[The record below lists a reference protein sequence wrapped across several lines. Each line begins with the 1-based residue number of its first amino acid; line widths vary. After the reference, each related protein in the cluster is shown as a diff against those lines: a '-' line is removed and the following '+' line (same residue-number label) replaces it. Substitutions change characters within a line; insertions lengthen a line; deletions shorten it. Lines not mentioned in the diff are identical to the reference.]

1 MDAEGSLDVPSIV
14 IDVAESDDHK
24 GVPKETKEVVS
35 VGKEELT
42 NENSQKDGI
51 EDNLEPFNPE
61 DGKYEPLM
69 EDIQQNG
76 IEDNSDISKLKV
88 DGAANDAPSQDKNS
102 SADNSQQN
110 QPAVSNIED
119 SNQGSSINEND
130 QLTVSNKIPQSETFD
145 LSLDNTKEEFYMAL
159 DKNTGGSGLWFKGHT
174 PLPSEVRS
182 HFKRKTRDISRTSAN
197 I

>member
-1 MDAEGSLDVPSIV
+1 MEAEGRLEVPNIV
-14 IDVAESDDHK
+14 INVAESDDDK
-24 GVPKETKEVVS
+24 SVEGTKEEVVP

-42 NENSQKDGI
+42 NEIIQEDGA
-51 EDNLEPFNPE
+51 ETKLEPFNPE
-61 DGKYEPLM
+61 DGKYEPIM

-76 IEDNSDISKLKV
+76 IEDNADISKLKV
-88 DGAANDAPSQDKNS
+88 DSAADGVPSQDENS
-102 SADNSQQN
+102 SADNSEQY
-110 QPAVSNIED
+110 QPPVSNIED
-119 SNQGSSINEND
+119 SNQESSIDENL
-130 QLTVSNKIPQSETFD
+130 LTVSNKIPQSETFD

-182 HFKRKTRDISRTSAN
+182 HFKRESRDILRTSAN

>member
-1 MDAEGSLDVPSIV
+1 MEAEGRLEVPNIV
-14 IDVAESDDHK
+14 INVAESDDDK
-24 GVPKETKEVVS
+24 SVEGTKEEVVP

-42 NENSQKDGI
+42 NEIIQEDGA
-51 EDNLEPFNPE
+51 ETKLEPFNPE
-61 DGKYEPLM
+61 DGKYEPIM

-76 IEDNSDISKLKV
+76 IEDNADISKLKV
-88 DGAANDAPSQDKNS
+88 DGAADGVPSQDENS
-102 SADNSQQN
+102 SADNSEQY
-110 QPAVSNIED
+110 QPPVSNIED
-119 SNQGSSINEND
+119 SNQESSTDENL
-130 QLTVSNKIPQSETFD
+130 LTVSNKIPQSETFD

-182 HFKRKTRDISRTSAN
+182 QFKRESRDILRTSAN

>member
-1 MDAEGSLDVPSIV
+1 MEAEGRLEVPNIV
-14 IDVAESDDHK
+14 INVAESDDDK
-24 GVPKETKEVVS
+24 GVEGTKEEVVP

-42 NENSQKDGI
+42 NEIIQEDGA
-51 EDNLEPFNPE
+51 ETKLEPFNPE
-61 DGKYEPLM
+61 DGKYEPIM

-76 IEDNSDISKLKV
+76 IEDNADISKLKV
-88 DGAANDAPSQDKNS
+88 DGAADGVPSQDENS
-102 SADNSQQN
+102 SADNSEQY
-110 QPAVSNIED
+110 QPPVSNIED
-119 SNQGSSINEND
+119 SNQESSIDENL
-130 QLTVSNKIPQSETFD
+130 LTVSNKIPQSETFD

-182 HFKRKTRDISRTSAN
+182 HFKRESRDILRTSAN

>member
-1 MDAEGSLDVPSIV
+1 MEAEGRLEVPNIV
-14 IDVAESDDHK
+14 INVAESDDDK
-24 GVPKETKEVVS
+24 GVEGTKEEVVP

-42 NENSQKDGI
+42 NEIIQEDGA
-51 EDNLEPFNPE
+51 ETKLEPFNPE
-61 DGKYEPLM
+61 DGKYEPIM

-76 IEDNSDISKLKV
+76 IEDNADISKLKV
-88 DGAANDAPSQDKNS
+88 DSAADGVPSQDENS
-102 SADNSQQN
+102 SADNSEQY
-110 QPAVSNIED
+110 QPPVSNIED
-119 SNQGSSINEND
+119 SNQESSIDENL
-130 QLTVSNKIPQSETFD
+130 LTVSNKIPQSETFD

-182 HFKRKTRDISRTSAN
+182 HFKRESRDILRTSAN

>member
-1 MDAEGSLDVPSIV
+1 MEAEGSLDVPNIV
-14 IDVAESDDHK
+14 IDVAESDDDK
-24 GVPKETKEVVS
+24 GIPKETEKVVP

-42 NENSQKDGI
+42 NKKIEKDGI

-61 DGKYEPLM
+61 DGKYEPIM

-76 IEDNSDISKLKV
+76 IEDNSDIPKLKV
-88 DGAANDAPSQDKNS
+88 DSAADNVPLQGENT
-102 SADNSQQN
+102 SADNSEQN
-110 QPAVSNIED
+110 QPAVSSIED
-119 SNQGSSINEND
+119 SNQGSLINENHL
-130 QLTVSNKIPQSETFD
+130 LTVSNKIPQSETFD

-182 HFKRKTRDISRTSAN
+182 HF
-197 I
+197 

>member
-1 MDAEGSLDVPSIV
+1 MEAEGRLEVPNIV
-14 IDVAESDDHK
+14 INVAESDDDK
-24 GVPKETKEVVS
+24 SVEGTKEEVVP

-42 NENSQKDGI
+42 NEIIQEDGA
-51 EDNLEPFNPE
+51 ETKLEPFNPE
-61 DGKYEPLM
+61 DGKYEPIM

-76 IEDNSDISKLKV
+76 IEDNADISKLKV
-88 DGAANDAPSQDKNS
+88 DGAADGVPSQDENS
-102 SADNSQQN
+102 SADNSEQY
-110 QPAVSNIED
+110 QPPVSNIED
-119 SNQGSSINEND
+119 SNQESSIDENL
-130 QLTVSNKIPQSETFD
+130 LTVSNKIPQSETFD

-182 HFKRKTRDISRTSAN
+182 HFKRESRDILRTSAN